1 MIKTISANN
10 NHLLTSAN
18 NNHLLTGI
26 RSNIETKTKVY
37 HQYEQTLLVQM
48 IIMLLHLLIMISSKR
63 ETLNVSNKT
72 KKES

>member
-1 MIKTISANN
+1 MKKTISANN

-37 HQYEQTLLVQM
+37 HKYEQTLLVQM